1 MRVKF
6 EISSDDQIQN
16 VNSDYDG
23 TEYISVVRSGDRLIV
38 TVNVIDEAEPS
49 IKENEIN
56 LKKDFLEKAKKKPI
70 YKNFLEIFPD
80 GELIDIETV
89 EKNND

>member
-1 MRVKF
+1 MYEWTSNRWIITLSKKK
-6 EISSDDQIQN
+6 
-16 VNSDYDG
+16 G
-23 TEYISVVRSGDRLIV
+23 K
-38 TVNVIDEAEPS
+38 PS

-56 LKKDFLEKAKKKPI
+56 LKKDLLEKAKKEPI